1 MNDLDRALA
10 IAVLQDLARDEADWD
25 VLLAELDLIRWDLE
39 MSQ

>member
-1 MNDLDRALA
+1 VNDLDRALA